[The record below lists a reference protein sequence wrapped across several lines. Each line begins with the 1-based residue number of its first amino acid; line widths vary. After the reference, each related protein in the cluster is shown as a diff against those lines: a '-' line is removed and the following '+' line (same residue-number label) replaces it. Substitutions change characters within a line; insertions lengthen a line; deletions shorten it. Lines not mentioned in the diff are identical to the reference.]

1 MSSKLRRV
9 FLVRIVESIKRRR
22 LPPVI
27 KHTHTIHPNRPSVP
41 ISTSYE
47 PGDAPKRIPR
57 RSFIQARVST
67 SKLQR
72 LQESNWQ
79 TKVQPRVSTHL
90 LRAYIQTE
98 TNYGVIFPS
107 ARAEYPSEN
116 NLKEPS
122 IREALPLFHEGPL
135 TSCTLS
141 MAEHTPQWAPIKEN
155 AYLTSTRQ
163 CHRRS
168 QGQAQASDED
178 HQFTKKITF
187 TRSHTL
193 IQSSND
199 ADTPANHAKA
209 KNSGRAARYTGQSF
223 KVQTMRI
230 Y

>member
-1 MSSKLRRV
+1 MLQSAYPEDHSYKLASQPPSCNVCRNQTGKPKYNREY
-9 FLVRIVESIKRRR
+9 LRIY
-22 LPPVI
+22 
-27 KHTHTIHPNRPSVP
+27 
-41 ISTSYE
+41 YE
-47 PGDAPKRIPR
+47 PTYKPRQTTESYFPPQEPNIP
-57 RSFIQARVST
+57 A
-67 SKLQR
+67 
-72 LQESNWQ
+72 
-79 TKVQPRVSTHL
+79 
-90 LRAYIQTE
+90 
-98 TNYGVIFPS
+98 
-107 ARAEYPSEN
+107 N